1 LEAEARVTAV
11 EEVQAYLRAEQ
22 QAHLAGERPE
32 FSPVTYAPRLHFFE
46 PTGMVSYTPVRT
58 EYPEEL
64 VLRDR
69 ASHISSGWAQVTSN
83 DSKFPVS

>member
-1 LEAEARVTAV
+1 
-11 EEVQAYLRAEQ
+11 
-22 QAHLAGERPE
+22 
-32 FSPVTYAPRLHFFE
+32 
-46 PTGMVSYTPVRT
+46 VRT

-83 DSKFPVS
+83 DFDFQFLELHVDFDYEHDSDAISLLC